1 MIRFQ
6 DVSEENHRLL
16 VATGKLPTK
25 IAMNSA
31 TCQQISGEL
40 HSNFFGINTFCGLE
54 IVLDEKL
61 VNDHFEL
68 FDLVEVKKD
77 LKEVKKG

>member
-25 IAMNSA
+25 IAMNSK
-31 TCQQISGEL
+31 TCIELSGES
-40 HSNFFGINTFCGLE
+40 HSNFFGIDTFCGLT
-54 IVLDEKL
+54 ITLDETL
-61 VNDHFEL
+61 QDGHFEL